1 MALDKSALET
11 AIQAVIDGLPAD
23 VDAYVKGI
31 CDAIDTYLADIEL
44 DPIPTAGINP
54 GPPPVTDPDFATASA
69 DQPVTPTTPLKAT
82 LFRAA
87 FDAAAKLTLGP
98 PGGPRDY
105 AACKAQFQADI
116 ATLAEL
122 ENPGGYTVSGATVCA
137 EGPDVNAA
145 LDQGLTDNPPPEDA
159 EPPPE
164 GEPPPIGKFAKKLA
178 QEIHDATTGSTF
190 TGAYVKDT
198 FVQQPPTPPYSSS
211 LK

>member
-44 DPIPTAGINP
+44 DPIPAAGIQP
-54 GPPPVTDPDFATASA
+54 GTPPTPDPDFAASA
-69 DQPVTPTTPLKAT
+69 ATQPVTPTAPLKAA

-105 AACKAQFQADI
+105 VACKAQFQADI

-137 EGPDVNAA
+137 KGPDVNAA
-145 LDQGLTDNPPPEDA
+145 LDQGLTDNPPDPDA
-159 EPPPE
+159 
-164 GEPPPIGKFAKKLA
+164 EPPPIGKFAKKLA

-190 TGAYVKDT
+190 TATGPYAKAA
-198 FVQQPPTPPYSSS
+198 FVQTPPPPAGNPY
-211 LK
+211 